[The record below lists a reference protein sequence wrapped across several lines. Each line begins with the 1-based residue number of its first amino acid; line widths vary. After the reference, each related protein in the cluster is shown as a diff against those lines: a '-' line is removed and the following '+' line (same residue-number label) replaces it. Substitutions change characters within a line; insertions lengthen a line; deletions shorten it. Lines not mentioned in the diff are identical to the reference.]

1 MQSYSIYVAH
11 GGSAMA
17 DTQENRAPL
26 TTFRL
31 LVVEQLSI
39 LMEEVDQVES
49 GLVELAGTLW
59 NVLEAAVAAPA
70 RVAVVGVLVA

>member
-1 MQSYSIYVAH
+1 MLTAAVQWQIL
-11 GGSAMA
+11 M
-17 DTQENRAPL
+17 ENRAPL